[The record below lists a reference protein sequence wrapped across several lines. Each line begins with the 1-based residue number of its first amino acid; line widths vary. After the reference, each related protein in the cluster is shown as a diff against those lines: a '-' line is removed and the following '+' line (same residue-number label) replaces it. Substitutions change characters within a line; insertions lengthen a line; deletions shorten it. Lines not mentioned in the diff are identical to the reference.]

1 MTSSRTTDAELARQ
15 LDSIAFA
22 PPVTLEDL
30 GQLRDQIRALP
41 WSDRPIIDV
50 FVLEEVVTLT
60 VDVGGRRFVRRYPV

>member
-1 MTSSRTTDAELARQ
+1 MTNSPTTDAELAQQ
-15 LDSIAFA
+15 LDGIAFT

-60 VDVGGRRFVRRYPV
+60 VDVAGCRFRRVY